1 MDVLLCLPNSI
12 FDFHVK
18 ATFIYRFNA
27 RDTRGS
33 QAPTH
38 VVKIRF
44 CRCNSATNGI
54 CDFNQVIAGTDEG
67 SLFQI
72 VECECATG
80 WTGIFKP
87 KLNMWGYHICV
98 PFLKKYMFLVHV
110 QFIET
115 LCVKVIGLLVSFPSF
130 GSV

>member
-1 MDVLLCLPNSI
+1 ML
-12 FDFHVK
+12 
-18 ATFIYRFNA
+18 TFNYRFNA

-44 CRCNSATNGI
+44 CRCNSSTNGI

-80 WTGIFKP
+80 WTGIIKP
-87 KLNMWGYHICV
+87 QLNMWVYHICM
-98 PFLKKYMFLVHV
+98 PFLKKYTFLVHV
-110 QFIET
+110 QCIKLK
-115 LCVKVIGLLVSFPSF
+115 LCVKVIGLLVCFSPL
-130 GSV
+130 GQYDLLI